1 MADTPKL
8 RTYADHEAR
17 LIQASLEAVERSRAL
32 LEQTK
37 PLVRLIE
44 GGCVIGARVPNL
56 GDGDPAEDVQQQPD
70 G

>member
-17 LIQASLEAVERSRAL
+17 LIQASLEAVQRSRAL

-37 PLVRLIE
+37 PSVSLTE
-44 GGCVIGARVPNL
+44 GCVIGARVPNL
-56 GDGDPAEDVQQQPD
+56 GDGDPPEDVQQQPD